1 MLSSQLFKFIVEQWH
16 YESKLKFCLKL
27 RRLRVSLENVRKK
40 LAGPQLSICCHTY
53 PTFNLKVTV
62 QFETEENGQN
72 EIISHMDR
80 SEVKL

>member
-1 MLSSQLFKFIVEQWH
+1 MLSSQLFKFIVEQWY

-53 PTFNLKVTV
+53 PTFNL
-62 QFETEENGQN
+62 
-72 EIISHMDR
+72 
-80 SEVKL
+80 